1 MIKEERRRK
10 RRRKRRLI
18 AFLIFLLLLAIA
30 ALIVIKVFTV
40 EHVQVEGN
48 QLYEDEMISTTIL
61 NDEYSWNTLYVF
73 LKYRF
78 TDVEEV
84 PFIDTMSI
92 SMVNPH
98 TLHVTVYEKGL
109 LGYLYDSDINQ
120 NVYFDKDGF
129 VVETSSEII
138 DGIPKIEGLSCDE
151 VVLYEKLPIA
161 KGVRKELL
169 TLTQV
174 LKRNN
179 LIPDSIVYDL
189 EESPALVYDGISIQI
204 GSIEL
209 LTKKVERI
217 AKILPE
223 LEGESGVLHL
233 ENWSEENTNIVF
245 ERDE

>member
-204 GSIEL
+204 GSI
-209 LTKKVERI
+209 
-217 AKILPE
+217 
-223 LEGESGVLHL
+223 
-233 ENWSEENTNIVF
+233 
-245 ERDE
+245 

>member
-129 VVETSSEII
+129 VVEISSEII